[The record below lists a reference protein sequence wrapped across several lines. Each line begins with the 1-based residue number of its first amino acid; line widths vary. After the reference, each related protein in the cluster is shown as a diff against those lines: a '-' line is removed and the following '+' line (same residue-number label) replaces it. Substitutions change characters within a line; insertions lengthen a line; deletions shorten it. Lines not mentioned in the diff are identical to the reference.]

1 MKIWTIGL
9 TIVVVT
15 IIAGC
20 QSKEDKALLEQVK
33 ARESAKMQLL
43 QTPSRFIIP
52 GKWDNYDK
60 GILNTYSKATAI
72 EFTNNSV
79 FDVDEI
85 TGTMTYKDVSGNTI
99 ATVPFKTTGT
109 IRAAQSIKLS
119 VIAGEVSGNSQK
131 ALILVER
138 VHIIG
143 Q

>member
-1 MKIWTIGL
+1 MKRWAVGGTL
-9 TIVVVT
+9 VMV
-15 IIAGC
+15 IAMMVGC
-20 QSKEDKALLEQVK
+20 QSKEDKALLEQ

-43 QTPSRFIIP
+43 QTPSNFIIP

-60 GILNTYSKATAI
+60 GIINTYTKATAI

-85 TGTMTYKDVSGNTI
+85 TGSMTYKDADGNTI
-99 ATVPFKTTGT
+99 ATVPFTATGT
-109 IRAAQSIKLS
+109 IRSAQSLKLP
-119 VIAGEVSGNSQK
+119 VTAGEISGNAEK
-131 ALILVER
+131 AAIIVER